1 MSKPQLRVYLP
12 IPDLQRQ
19 FAAFLSS
26 PLPARGYVPLEG
38 TNSLFIEIAPGLS
51 IERMLDLAL
60 KKEPGVEPGM
70 LAVERQFGMLEIHS
84 DDTQALDRAGKAM
97 LDWLETD
104 ADAQIPPE
112 LMFSDII
119 EDISDRHAVMINR
132 AKQASMLLP
141 GQSLLIM
148 EVTPA
153 LYGAYLA
160 NAAEKAE
167 PGNVLVDCR
176 LIGASGR
183 IYVSG
188 TPERLARTRKAVEA
202 GIKTLSRPKA
212 ASTGKS

>member
-12 IPDLQRQ
+12 LRDLQRQ

-26 PLPARGYVPLEG
+26 PVPARGYVPLEG

-51 IERMLDLAL
+51 IERMLDQAL
-60 KKEPGVEPGM
+60 KTEPGVEPGM

-84 DDTQALDRAGKAM
+84 QDLDELDRAGKSM

-104 ADAQIPPE
+104 LGAQVPPE
-112 LMFSDII
+112 MLFTDII

-132 AKQASMLLP
+132 TKKASMIMP

-160 NAAEKAE
+160 NEAEKAAPE
-167 PGNVLVDCR
+167 NTLVEC
-176 LIGASGR
+176 LMIGASGR
-183 IYVSG
+183 VYRAG
-188 TPERLARTRKAVEA
+188 KPEGLAKARAAVEA
-202 GIKTLSRPKA
+202 GLKDIAKA
-212 ASTGKS
+212 MKAK